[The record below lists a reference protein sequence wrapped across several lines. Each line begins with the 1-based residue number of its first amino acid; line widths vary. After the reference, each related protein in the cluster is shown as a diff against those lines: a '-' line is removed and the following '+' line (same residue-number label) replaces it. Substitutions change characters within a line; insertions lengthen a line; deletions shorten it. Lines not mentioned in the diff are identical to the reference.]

1 MTSSVVSPLS
11 LTNSE
16 AAAYS
21 GSDLELKFMVST
33 EDSVLALFFSVEA
46 GGLSRDAL

>member
-1 MTSSVVSPLS
+1 MVLFFS

-16 AAAYS
+16 EAAYF

-33 EDSVLALFFSVEA
+33 EDSVLARLFSVEV